1 MTFQVELVSPESIS
15 YSGEAEMVIART
27 LEGGDIAFQ
36 PGHVPFIGVLAVWS
50 VDVIRS
56 DGARDTIAVHQGFI
70 QVAGTKVSILSD
82 VSESAGDI
90 DVARAEEARSSAEQ
104 ALASARDAEAAA
116 GAVARAELRLRVA
129 SAELSASGGSNL
141 SSVCSWIDGR
151 ISRPGRTPQVCPT
164 HGGRRSSAPCGTW
177 TASPVTVC
185 GPRPMCSARP

>member
-70 QVAGTKVSILSD
+70 QVAGKKVSILSD
-82 VSESAGDI
+82 VSESADDI
-90 DVARAEEARSSAEQ
+90 DVARAEEARSGAEQ
-104 ALASARDAEAAA
+104 ALAADRDDEDAA
-116 GAVARAELRLRVA
+116 GALARAELRLRVA
-129 SAELSASGGSNL
+129 SA
-141 SSVCSWIDGR
+141 
-151 ISRPGRTPQVCPT
+151 
-164 HGGRRSSAPCGTW
+164 
-177 TASPVTVC
+177 
-185 GPRPMCSARP
+185 

>member
-104 ALASARDAEAAA
+104 ALAVDRDDEDAA
-116 GAVARAELRLRVA
+116 GALARAELRLRVA
-129 SAELSASGGSNL
+129 SA
-141 SSVCSWIDGR
+141 
-151 ISRPGRTPQVCPT
+151 
-164 HGGRRSSAPCGTW
+164 
-177 TASPVTVC
+177 
-185 GPRPMCSARP
+185 

>member
-56 DGARDTIAVHQGFI
+56 DGERDTIAVHQGFI

-104 ALASARDAEAAA
+104 ALASDRDDEDAA
-116 GAVARAELRLRVA
+116 GALARAELRLRVA
-129 SAELSASGGSNL
+129 SA
-141 SSVCSWIDGR
+141 
-151 ISRPGRTPQVCPT
+151 
-164 HGGRRSSAPCGTW
+164 
-177 TASPVTVC
+177 
-185 GPRPMCSARP
+185 

>member
-70 QVAGTKVSILSD
+70 QVAGTQVSILSD

-104 ALASARDAEAAA
+104 ALASARDDEDAA
-116 GAVARAELRLRVA
+116 GALARAELRLRVA
-129 SAELSASGGSNL
+129 SA
-141 SSVCSWIDGR
+141 
-151 ISRPGRTPQVCPT
+151 
-164 HGGRRSSAPCGTW
+164 
-177 TASPVTVC
+177 
-185 GPRPMCSARP
+185 